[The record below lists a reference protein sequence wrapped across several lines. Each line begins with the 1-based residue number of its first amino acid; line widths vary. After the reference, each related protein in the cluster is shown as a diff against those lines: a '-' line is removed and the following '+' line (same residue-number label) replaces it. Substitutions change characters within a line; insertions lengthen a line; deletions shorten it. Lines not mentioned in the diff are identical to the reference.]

1 LDKLLLFLGANP
13 VEKVDNAFR
22 EKYSVGILEYLELN

>member
-1 LDKLLLFLGANP
+1 MFLGANP

-22 EKYSVGILEYLELN
+22 EKYSVGILEYLDLK